1 MKESTKMVK
10 RMAREST
17 LKSIVLKSIVL
28 SMNRLFDEDSP
39 ENNFFDTVED
49 VLLGSVAHDEIKNLV
64 KSCVSMCF
72 EHSTDE
78 D

>member
-1 MKESTKMVK
+1 
-10 RMAREST
+10 
-17 LKSIVLKSIVL
+17 
-28 SMNRLFDEDSP
+28 MNRLFDEDSP